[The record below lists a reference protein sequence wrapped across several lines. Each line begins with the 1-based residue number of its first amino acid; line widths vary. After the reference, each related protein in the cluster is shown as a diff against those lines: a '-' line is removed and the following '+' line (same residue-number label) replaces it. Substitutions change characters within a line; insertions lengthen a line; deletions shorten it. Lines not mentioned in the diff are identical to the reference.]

1 MTGEKNILVYIN
13 DSLGELDWIAPY
25 MQSEEAR
32 DFCFY
37 IYLNGPGSTYDEKI
51 KILQRYGLGSVDNI
65 HCVNRRTRLE
75 PFLFQIDMFLN
86 RVLGRI
92 KLVSFHLFEMCRS
105 TIDGVRWLL
114 SRLPL
119 VKSSVAFDVVF
130 RDYNLKE
137 SFALSC
143 FIRHSPQAKIVIY
156 PHAVGLQRK
165 HEMCPREPAKQVQ
178 ADLWLENSDYSDIM
192 KYDPYYQ
199 KIFFASGV
207 PGFDI
212 NYKRPAL
219 FNIAS
224 KKAVIITRDCSM
236 TFGFTYEMA
245 MKAFDELLEKLGEQ
259 GYQAYIK
266 HHPRDRELKR
276 WRKIQQKYQH
286 CYELEES
293 LNTLTMEHAVCF
305 TLFSTAPL
313 FLLSRG
319 VPVLEFSPYKQ
330 YDAYQ
335 QRFPMHYKNENGET
349 THDLLSLKLFDRID
363 VSTDDLS
370 SCLEASSLKDLALR
384 QYKVCQTVFPPG
396 ANQKITMKLQEI
408 TDGR

>member
-1 MTGEKNILVYIN
+1 MTGKKNILVYIN

-25 MQSEEAR
+25 MQSEEAQ

-51 KILQRYGLGSVDNI
+51 KILHRYGLGSADNI

-75 PFLFQIDMFLN
+75 PFLFQVDMFLN

-92 KLVSFHLFEMCRS
+92 KRVSFRLFEMFRS
-105 TIDGVRWLL
+105 TIDGLRWLL

-119 VKSSVAFDVVF
+119 VKSSIAFDVIF

-137 SFALSC
+137 SFALNC

-165 HEMCPREPAKQVQ
+165 HEMCPREPAKRVQ

-192 KYDPYYQ
+192 KYDPYYK

-212 NYKRPAL
+212 NYKRASL
-219 FNIAS
+219 FNIVS
-224 KKAVIITRDCSM
+224 KDVIIITRDCNM
-236 TFGFTYEMA
+236 VFGFNYEMA
-245 MKAFDELLEKLGEQ
+245 LNAFDVLLEKLGEQ
-259 GYQAYIK
+259 GYTAYIK
-266 HHPRDRELKR
+266 HHPRDRQLKR
-276 WRKIQQKYQH
+276 WRKVQEKYQH
-286 CYELEES
+286 CVELKES
-293 LNTLTMEHAVCF
+293 LNTLENEYLVCF

-319 VPVLEFSPYKQ
+319 IPVLEFSPYMD

-335 QRFPMHYKNENGET
+335 QNFPMHYKGRRGEM
-349 THDLLSLKLFDRID
+349 THDLLSLNIFDHID
-363 VSTDDLS
+363 IYTNELAEY
-370 SCLEASSLKDLALR
+370 LEEPLLKDLAIR
-384 QYKVCQTVFPPG
+384 QYRECQKVFPSA
-396 ANQKITMKLQEI
+396 ANQKITTKLYEI
-408 TDGR
+408 IDER